1 MARQAHFVVVG
12 GGTAGWIAAFII
24 QDSIRRLKLDA
35 RVSVVESTKIPTV
48 GVGEATTAAFHVF
61 LRHFNID
68 IFEFF
73 RKTEATYKLGIRHED
88 WRRKGFTYYGPI
100 DDPHMVVQPPAG
112 APSDYLNVYAVSAGH
127 RVQDMHLFGPLLEKK
142 KAPWALKDDGS
153 LLPLGPFLPA
163 YHFDQSLV
171 GKFLKSKSDGVA
183 IVDNVL
189 TGVERHAETGD
200 VTAVLFEDGERL
212 AGDFFID
219 ATGFRKRLIVGELD
233 APWISYAHEL
243 PVNRALPF
251 WLDIKPGDEI
261 PNYTRAWAHEAGW
274 MWQIPTQFR
283 FGCGYVYSDA
293 FQTPDEAHAAAE
305 RIVGQKIE
313 ARGDIQF
320 RIGRLEKAWINNVV
334 AVGLSSSFLEPL
346 ESTSIHGT
354 IVQMMMF
361 AGQYLR
367 DPALMTEKL
376 RDDYNARVGRQVDDF
391 RTFVNT
397 HYVTERDD
405 TPFWREVRASRIHP
419 ETTERLA
426 RWRTEMPRR
435 EHFPDYLFGLPHV
448 ETQLHYPVLDGLGLL
463 DPAVAKAEMARDPKL
478 RKFARETH
486 GSLVKEYRL
495 ASSRALG
502 HAEFLE
508 IVRGM
513 G

>member
-1 MARQAHFVVVG
+1 
-12 GGTAGWIAAFII
+12 
-24 QDSIRRLKLDA
+24 
-35 RVSVVESTKIPTV
+35 
-48 GVGEATTAAFHVF
+48 
-61 LRHFNID
+61 
-68 IFEFF
+68 
-73 RKTEATYKLGIRHED
+73 
-88 WRRKGFTYYGPI
+88 
-100 DDPHMVVQPPAG
+100 
-112 APSDYLNVYAVSAGH
+112 
-127 RVQDMHLFGPLLEKK
+127 
-142 KAPWALKDDGS
+142 
-153 LLPLGPFLPA
+153 
-163 YHFDQSLV
+163 
-171 GKFLKSKSDGVA
+171 
-183 IVDNVL
+183 
-189 TGVERHAETGD
+189 
-200 VTAVLFEDGERL
+200 
-212 AGDFFID
+212 
-219 ATGFRKRLIVGELD
+219 
-233 APWISYAHEL
+233 
-243 PVNRALPF
+243 
-251 WLDIKPGDEI
+251 GDEI

-495 ASSRALG
+495 ASSQALG